1 MIRIC
6 GWVRLMEYVIGVDG
20 GGSKTEA
27 ASTLINGKL
36 MKRHISG
43 SININAVGYEEA
55 KRNLIEVLEM
65 VKLEEKAKICVIGAA
80 GLENEK
86 NRKLIMELL
95 NGKYAEKVIL
105 TSDAK
110 IAYKTTQMGG
120 GDKMILICGTGS
132 IAYMEVNGKPLRAG
146 GWGYLLGDEGSG
158 FWIARKA
165 INKILRG
172 YDEGRQPTKLTLK
185 IMEKLNVNK
194 PQEIVE
200 KVYSEMGIV
209 DVARVAEDV
218 AKAFEEGDEEAEE
231 IMMEAAWEL
240 ARLIKT
246 LIKRSGIEKC
256 EVYCSGGVFKTSNKL
271 IEAIRRYVEA
281 EYPNVKI
288 CRCSYRGVAGA
299 ILMAIEEAGFT
310 VNEEVIRNL
319 EGWANA

>member
-1 MIRIC
+1 
-6 GWVRLMEYVIGVDG
+6 MEYVIGVDG

-36 MKRHISG
+36 VKRHISG
-43 SININAVGYEEA
+43 SININAVGFEEA
-55 KRNLIEVLEM
+55 KRNLLEALEA
-65 VKLEEKAKICVIGAA
+65 VKLEGKAKVCVIGAA
-80 GLENEK
+80 GLENER
-86 NRKLIMELL
+86 NRELIMDALKED
-95 NGKYAEKVIL
+95 YAEKVIL

-110 IAYKTTQMGG
+110 IAYKATPRGEG
-120 GDKMILICGTGS
+120 EKMILICGTGS

-165 INKILRG
+165 ISKILRG
-172 YDEGRQPTKLTLK
+172 YDEGKQPTNLALK
-185 IMEKLNVNK
+185 IMGKLNADK
-194 PQEIVE
+194 PQKIVE
-200 KVYSEMGIV
+200 KVYGGMGIV
-209 DVARVAEDV
+209 EIAKIAEDV
-218 AKAFEEGDEEAEE
+218 AKAFEEGDEEAGE

-246 LIKRSGIEKC
+246 LIRRSGVNKC
-256 EVYCSGGVFKTSNKL
+256 EVYCSGGVFKTSSKL
-271 IEAIRRYVEA
+271 IDAIRRYVES

-299 ILMAIEEAGFT
+299 ILMAIEEAGSK
-310 VNEEVIRNL
+310 VNEEVIGNI